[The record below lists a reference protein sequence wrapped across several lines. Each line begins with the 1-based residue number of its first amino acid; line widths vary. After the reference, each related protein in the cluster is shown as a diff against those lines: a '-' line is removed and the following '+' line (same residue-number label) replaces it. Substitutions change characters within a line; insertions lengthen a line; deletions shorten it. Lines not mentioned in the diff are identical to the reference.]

1 VTLPSAGVALRP
13 RTEAARFFAG
23 TILAVAFVQA
33 TVVSPGDVAAVL
45 AYTPTHGRWWAVFT
59 HPLVHGGMW
68 TAALNALVIAAYGGT
83 LERRWGRW
91 EYVRFAAACALGTW
105 AAHAMFGGSGVTLQG
120 GAGVA
125 MGTVLAYATER
136 HDASRGHAAAGMTP
150 AWLAAVTIA
159 GLLLAASAE
168 SGADPAAALAH
179 LGGLAAGWAYLRI
192 GASISLARLRDG
204 MSHVPD
210 EPDEMPH
217 AVPRTSPRAMHP
229 EDDEIVARSNAA
241 VARQAVTEPT
251 PAAPAPTVTPGLDQL
266 LDKISAH
273 GLASLTPEER
283 RLLDEAA
290 RRLRDL

>member
-1 VTLPSAGVALRP
+1 MRP
-13 RTEAARFFAG
+13 RVEAARFFAG
-23 TILAVAFVQA
+23 TILGVAFVQA
-33 TVVSPGDVAAVL
+33 TVVSPGDVAALL
-45 AYTPTHGRWWAVFT
+45 AYTPTHGRWWTVFT

-68 TAALNALVIAAYGGT
+68 AAALNALVIATYGGM

-91 EYVRFAAACALGTW
+91 EYVRFTAACALGTW
-105 AAHAMFGGSGVTLQG
+105 AAHAMFGGSGATLQG

-136 HDASRGHAAAGMTP
+136 HDASRGPAAGMTP
-150 AWLAAVTIA
+150 AWFAAITIA

-168 SGADPAAALAH
+168 SSGDPAAVLAH
-179 LGGLAAGWAYLRI
+179 LGGLAAGWTYLRI

-204 MSHVPD
+204 MSQVPD

-217 AVPRTSPRAMHP
+217 AVPRSSPRATRP
-229 EDDEIVARSNAA
+229 EEDEIVARSNAA

-251 PAAPAPTVTPGLDQL
+251 PAAPPSTTTPGLDQL

-273 GLASLTPEER
+273 GLASLTADER